1 MFNSFKAKLLL
12 PITVAAFVVSAC
24 DKEKEPA
31 PAASVLSSNDTVLQ
45 YVPADTP
52 YVLASIE
59 SPPDELMDKLEPR
72 IDEILRAYQTVL
84 REMIAAK
91 QQELPEEERESPE
104 AQKLAAVVDELA
116 GLLSMEGL
124 RGAGLG
130 REATGALYG
139 NGLLPVIRFDLTDG
153 ALFDAA
159 ISRIEDKAGQKM
171 PVAALE
177 GGGYRYADL
186 DNLRVVI
193 AILEKQAVITLVPV
207 SFNEAQV
214 ANALGLTPPEKSIAD
229 SGELEAIA
237 EKYGLTAHYAGFFDV
252 EKIAATFIEPQ
263 TGANAD
269 LLAIMGHDAAA
280 LSDVCKAEIRDVAAI
295 MPRMVLGYTDVTAS
309 RMDSR
314 FVIEVREDI
323 AEALTALTAPVPGLG
338 GDPGGLMAFG
348 MSLDVKA
355 AREFVEARIEALE
368 AEPFECE
375 LFADL
380 QAGVEGAKMG
390 LQQPVPPIFYDF
402 KGFMAVVENIEG
414 LDVASQTPPTA
425 IEGRFMIAMDNAPA
439 LVGLGAMFSPELAQ
453 LNLQP
458 DGKPVAVD
466 LPQMQAMGISAYA
479 ALTEGA
485 VAVAVGEN
493 SQEDLVSMLSAEA
506 ADEPPFMSF
515 TMDAGRYYSFLGDA
529 IAASEAE
536 EGEQAPSPEM
546 QAALQDIMTAVG
558 SIYDRMTVDILLT
571 PQGIELRATETLA
584 D

>member
-1 MFNSFKAKLLL
+1 MFNSFKAQLLL

>member
-1 MFNSFKAKLLL
+1 MFNSFKAQLLL

-458 DGKPVAVD
+458 DGKPVALD

>member
-1 MFNSFKAKLLL
+1 MFNSFKAQLLL

-72 IDEILRAYQTVL
+72 IDEILQAYQTVL

-458 DGKPVAVD
+458 DGKPVALD